1 MKKKIAPIIVTMI
14 GCVLLLLYGSIPTLA
29 GELGIFSWIFIVI
42 AAGMICVLV
51 ANLIKRMR
59 ELSEEDDEDIRKY

>member
-1 MKKKIAPIIVTMI
+1 MKKGIAPILVTII

-29 GELGIFSWIFIVI
+29 GGLGIFGWIFMVI
-42 AAGMICVLV
+42 AAGLICVLV
-51 ANLIKRMR
+51 ANLIKRLR